1 MAGDAVALDGSGSR
15 DEDGDPLNFRWALV
29 SSPAGSQ
36 CALSDPAAARPA
48 FTPDLPGLYLIELIV
63 SDGRVE
69 SLSQTVLIEV
79 AERRATVPDVVG
91 LDLADAKAAI
101 LAAKLAIGRT
111 GVAASDAVPRNRVLE
126 QNPKAGARVPEGTP
140 ADLVIAL
147 PSTADDDGDGLP
159 DVWEW
164 AAFGGLA
171 HNGSDDPDRDGY
183 SNLQELQV
191 GTDPA
196 DAADAPVPAGNYFE
210 YDLFGRIVFK
220 QIALEP

>member
-15 DEDGDPLNFRWALV
+15 DEDGDVLLFRWALV
-29 SSPAGSQ
+29 SMPAGSQ
-36 CALSDPAAARPA
+36 CVLSDPAAARPA

-63 SDGRVE
+63 SDGRAE
-69 SLSQTVLIEV
+69 SLPQTVLVEA
-79 AERRATVPDVVG
+79 AERRATMPEVVG
-91 LDLADAKAAI
+91 LDVADAKAAI
-101 LAAKLAIGRT
+101 LAAKLAIGRI

-159 DVWEW
+159 DAWEY
-164 AAFGGLA
+164 AAFGHLDHGA
-171 HNGSDDPDRDGY
+171 SADPDRDGY

-196 DAADAPVPAGNYFE
+196 DAADAPVQAGNHFE
-210 YDLFGRIVFK
+210 YDLFGRVVFK
-220 QIALEP
+220 QITLEP